1 LTIWETNMAKNT
13 KQTSNRVASLAAETL
28 QDANASQI
36 QRRLAGSALAQ
47 SGGSKQTGAEM
58 ERIASNVLRSDKYAV
73 DTKELAASILSQS
86 NQQR

>member
-1 LTIWETNMAKNT
+1 MVKNT
-13 KQTSNRVASLAAETL
+13 KQTSHRVATLAAETL

-58 ERIASNVLRSDKYAV
+58 EKVASNVLKSDKYAAE
-73 DTKELAASILSQS
+73 TKELAASVLSQS
-86 NQQR
+86 NKSR